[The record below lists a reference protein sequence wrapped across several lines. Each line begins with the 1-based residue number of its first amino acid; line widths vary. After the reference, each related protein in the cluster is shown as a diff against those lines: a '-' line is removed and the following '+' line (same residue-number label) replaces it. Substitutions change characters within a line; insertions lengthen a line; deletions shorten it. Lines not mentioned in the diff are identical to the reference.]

1 MVDFDEPVTV
11 RLSPAQLAW
20 LREIGIDEN
29 LLKRFG
35 PPDSN
40 TVTAM
45 PERVAMDRPV
55 DLVKSAEAP
64 GAAKSRAPKPRA
76 VKSGSVATKTLLGV
90 TSPVSGSLPHDL
102 ESLRS
107 LVAVCEACPLYT
119 GRSQTVF
126 GSGAVDT
133 VEWMIVGEAP
143 GERDD
148 RAGLPFQGTAGILLH
163 AMLAAV
169 GVQSGSSVFFT
180 NLVKCRPLGN
190 RPPEPAEI
198 AACLPYLRRQIAL
211 LNPRRILTLGRLAA
225 QTLLNDDSDFERLR
239 GRVHGLLSET
249 GVEIPLIATYH
260 PAFLLS
266 RPQYKAS
273 AWHDLNLACAA
284 PGD

>member
-1 MVDFDEPVTV
+1 MVDFDEPATL
-11 RLSPAQLAW
+11 RLSPIQRAW
-20 LREIGIDEN
+20 LREIGIDKN

-35 PPDSN
+35 PSDVD
-40 TVTAM
+40 TMAAV
-45 PERVAMDRPV
+45 PERVAIDRPV
-55 DLVKSAEAP
+55 
-64 GAAKSRAPKPRA
+64 R
-76 VKSGSVATKTLLGV
+76 TKALLGAV
-90 TSPVSGSLPHDL
+90 SPISGSLPHDL

-107 LVAVCEACPLYT
+107 LVAICEACPLHA

-126 GSGAVDT
+126 GSGAVES
-133 VEWMIVGEAP
+133 VQWMIIGEAP

-148 RAGLPFQGTAGILLH
+148 RAGLPFQGTAGTLLH

-169 GVQSGSSVFFT
+169 GVRSDSSVFFT

-211 LNPRRILTLGRLAA
+211 LNPRRILTLGRLAS
-225 QTLLNDDSDFERLR
+225 QGLLNDDSDFEHLR
-239 GRVHGLLSET
+239 GRVHGLLSEN
-249 GVEIPLIATYH
+249 GVNIPLVATYH

-284 PGD
+284 LG